1 MKLFKP
7 ALHVL
12 SFVLLM
18 LALLMMAPAVL
29 ALLTH
34 SGNAAGFF
42 TAIACTVILAL
53 LLRLCCAQQIEHIN
67 PREMLLITAV
77 NWIAVSVCAALPFIF
92 SKTHLSWCDAIFEA
106 VSGVTTTGSTVLSG
120 LKTLPAEILLW
131 RSTTQWLGGLGI
143 IGMAITILPFLRI
156 GGMRLFQTESSDW
169 SDKALPKTAELVK
182 SILSIYLFMS
192 FLCTVAYWL
201 AGMSLFDAVNHM
213 MTTIS
218 TGGYSTS
225 DQSIGQFSEPWIQ
238 WTCIFFM
245 IAGGMPFTL
254 FILGWYKRKFL
265 IFEDQQVRGYLLTLC
280 ITILTYGA
288 YHWYDKGGDIFESFT
303 ASALNIVSVITTTGF
318 AGEDYSLWG
327 PVAVVLFFLLTFC
340 GGCSGSTSGGVKIFR
355 YQVLYRVVRE
365 QIYRAIH
372 PKAVIATSFNGKT
385 LNNDVLYSVA
395 SYFFLNCFCYGLLS
409 VVLAS
414 CGLDTITVLSG
425 SATALMNVGPGLG
438 EVIGPAG
445 NFSALPD
452 VAKLALCGGMLLG
465 RLEFLTIIV
474 LFSPVFWRG

>member
-1 MKLFKP
+1 MKRFKP

-12 SFVLLM
+12 SFVLLV
-18 LALLMMAPAVL
+18 LALLMVVPAVM

-42 TAIACTVILAL
+42 AAIACTAVTSL
-53 LLRLCCAQQIEHIN
+53 LLRVSFSQQIEHIN

-77 NWIAVSVCAALPFIF
+77 NWIVVSIFSALPFVF
-92 SKTHLSWCDAIFEA
+92 SDPHLSWCDALFEA
-106 VSGVTTTGSTVLSG
+106 VSGVTTTGSTVLTG
-120 LKTLPAEILLW
+120 LDKLPAEILLW

-143 IGMAITILPFLRI
+143 IGMAITVLPFLRI

-169 SDKALPKTAELVK
+169 SDKALPKTAEILK
-182 SILSIYLFMS
+182 SILTVYLFMS
-192 FLCTVAYWL
+192 LLCTVAYWL
-201 AGMSLFDAVNHM
+201 AGMSFFEAVNHM

-225 DQSIGQFSEPWIQ
+225 DQSIGHFSNPWIH

-245 IAGGMPFTL
+245 VAGGMPFTL

-265 IFEDQQVRGYLLTLC
+265 IFEDQQVRGYLLTVVIIALA
-280 ITILTYGA
+280 YGS
-288 YHWYDKGGDIFESFT
+288 YHWYEHGGDFFT
-303 ASALNIVSVITTTGF
+303 TLTAAILNIASVITTTGF
-318 AGEDYSLWG
+318 ASEDYSLWG
-327 PVAVVLFFLLTFC
+327 PVAIALFFLLMFC

-355 YQVLYRVVRE
+355 YQVLYRVAQE

-372 PKAVIATSFNGKT
+372 PKAVITASFNGKA
-385 LNNDVLYSVA
+385 LNKDVLYSVA

-409 VVLAS
+409 IILAA
-414 CGLDTITVLSG
+414 CGLDALTVLSG
-425 SATALMNVGPGLG
+425 SATVLMNVGPGLG
-438 EVIGPAG
+438 DIIGPAG
-445 NFSALPD
+445 NFSTLPD
-452 VAKLALCGGMLLG
+452 AAKLALCGGMLVG

-474 LFSPVFWRG
+474 LFSPIFWRG